1 MHGCHVENRL
11 EVHEL
16 PVSTSWA
23 FFLADT
29 QTGQGSL
36 THSLR
41 GQ

>member
-1 MHGCHVENRL
+1 MHVCHEENRL
-11 EVHEL
+11 EVHERQ
-16 PVSTSWA
+16 VSTSWV
-23 FFLADT
+23 FLLADT